1 MVGPTRPASEHQH
14 ADLGIMLLSI
24 AVQWTAQDVPT
35 AVNVQDLQLSTSMRT
50 WRSLDVDNKGQ
61 INDIRKKRHEVTLQW
76 VMQGVPT
83 VVDVQGLQLNTSMDG
98 NPLITALEMSVQDWG
113 RFQSPGGAWEECP
126 YRRVAPQGS
135 HQGRGSSLQPH
146 GSHGGRGGPVQ
157 LPERPLRRSMASRKL
172 QSQPQTG

>member
-1 MVGPTRPASEHQH
+1 
-14 ADLGIMLLSI
+14 
-24 AVQWTAQDVPT
+24 
-35 AVNVQDLQLSTSMRT
+35 MRT
-50 WRSLDVDNKGQ
+50 RRLLDVDNKGQ
-61 INDIRKKRHEVTLQW
+61 INDIRNNRHEVTLQW

-135 HQGRGSSLQPH
+135 HQGRGGSSQPQ
-146 GSHGGRGGPVQ
+146 GSPGGQRGPVR
-157 LPERPLRRSMASRKL
+157 LPEHLERGSVASRKL
-172 QSQPQTG
+172 QAQPQTG